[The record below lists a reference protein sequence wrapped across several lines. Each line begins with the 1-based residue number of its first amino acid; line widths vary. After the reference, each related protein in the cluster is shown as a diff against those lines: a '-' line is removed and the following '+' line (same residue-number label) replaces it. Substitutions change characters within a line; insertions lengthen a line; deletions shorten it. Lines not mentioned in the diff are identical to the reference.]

1 GLCAGHGNVRRDADV
16 VCRAGRACAQGSRTS
31 WPLPRGTRMSR
42 AITDTRLDRL
52 FREAGDVLE
61 RHERAGLTRDLT
73 LYADNPVGFATDVLH
88 VEPWSKQ
95 IAMLDA
101 VLRERRVSVRGG
113 VGVGK
118 DFTAAGVS
126 LGWAY

>member
-1 GLCAGHGNVRRDADV
+1 
-16 VCRAGRACAQGSRTS
+16 
-31 WPLPRGTRMSR
+31 MSR

-73 LYADNPVGFATDVLH
+73 QYADNPVGFATDVLH

-95 IAMLDA
+95 IEILDA
-101 VLRERRVSVRGG
+101 VLREPRVSVKGG

-118 DFTAAGVS
+118 DFTAAV
-126 LGWAY
+126 LALWWAYCRGGVAVITPRSQRPGAGMFFRQGNRRPFPAG